1 MGVISHL
8 TLHNFKSYA
17 GTHSLG
23 PLTHFTA
30 VIGPN
35 GAGQP
40 HNNTLHCPQQ
50 PHCSST
56 PPAQHSMLD
65 RQLCLCCAV
74 VHLSPGKSNILDAI
88 SFVLGVR
95 STQLRGQALAD
106 LIHKAS
112 SGGAEGTEEE
122 EETKEEKTGPAKS
135 SAGDAYVELVYTLS
149 DDERHSF
156 AGHELFPT
164 PPASLSFRR
173 LIHRSGSSVYRVNGH
188 TLTWERYSGVL
199 ELIGVSVRAKNFLVF
214 QGDVESIAQKS
225 AKQYADMIEVSSGS
239 AALREQYEQTQQ
251 AMEAESEEFLRLVE
265 RVSTIKKERSQIR
278 RQKEEAEEYQQ
289 LIAQVKEKKDEFYLW
304 AVYHLCEDIKQKEE
318 EKAQLTDQLDSK
330 QAQQADVHKQASESM
345 AELARR
351 KRQLSEAEKQL
362 TERSRRLEKK
372 RPEHIRLKEEVK
384 HLERR
389 ISKEEKELEEF
400 RKRREAQRREVRK
413 IEEDLSAVRAE
424 MERANEEEEQEEEKS
439 REIKLAEGDRREYAE
454 LRKRLNEAVSE
465 LNERKRA
472 LQTTINR
479 QKDAVERLLDL
490 NRELTER
497 RRKEDELRRELGK
510 KAAQLDQQV
519 AEFSKRMDDNKKK
532 RAEHERKTLTART
545 QRAKMEEELSGL
557 VSQLEEVASRSRD
570 SSRQQRQQDMIELL
584 QKHFPAVRGR
594 LIDLIKPTQ
603 KKYNLPVTIALG
615 RHADAI
621 VVDTEKAALEC
632 VEYMRE
638 QRLGVAT
645 FIPLDTVRVKS
656 LSEQLRQLGGS
667 ARLLV
672 DVLQFDDDIT
682 RALQYAVGSTVVCDT
697 LAEAQR
703 IKFGAADSGTSAKM
717 KIVTVDG
724 TVIHKGGNM
733 TGGHGR
739 QFAEAGRF
747 AEREVEAARSR
758 KDELVRRLADLDS
771 SAAEEEMRAVEAQI
785 GRDTL
790 SHNFIDADRKAT
802 AAQLRKKEEDIK
814 DIDGRLLAMQPEIAG
829 GQDELTRN
837 EDELKE
843 VEANIAREEHRVFA
857 AFNRRIG
864 VGSIREYEEGRLQQ
878 VEKYSRRKAALAKQE
893 TALATALE
901 YERGREEGEA
911 AERKLQQRLEG
922 KRRKLLESRRA
933 AEAREEEID
942 ADKEALNESGDAVK
956 EASLA
961 VDEKTKE
968 LKELQ
973 KRQAAAAEEV
983 AILEKTLSA
992 VNAALEVIRE
1002 EMRELLKASR
1012 VDNIR
1017 LPRRKKR
1024 GRQTAKPTKA
1034 KRRVREDEDEDD
1046 EEDREE
1052 EAEDRGDFEMLT
1064 EEEEALMMES
1074 GDPCA
1079 TIDFSHLRDNR
1090 DTRSSSQRDE
1100 TRQLYLTTVNDLH
1113 IAAEKLAP
1121 NLKAFDKYEEV
1132 SERLKAASAEL
1143 DERKEQQKER
1153 EAAFLAVKEERR
1165 RLFLDCF
1172 NHLRSGIQRIYEALT
1187 RSPDLPMGGRAML
1200 SLEGDEDEPY
1210 LHGVV
1215 YRVMPPMKRY
1225 MPMDALSG
1233 GEKTVASL
1241 ALIFALHSYKPSPFF
1256 VLDEIDAALDNINV
1270 QRVSAYVRQRAVV
1283 DQLQCVV
1290 ISLKETF
1297 YSKAQALVGIY
1308 RHPSNKSSAALT
1320 LDLTK
1325 YDER

>member
-1 MGVISHL
+1 MPSCFAW
-8 TLHNFKSYA
+8 T
-17 GTHSLG
+17 
-23 PLTHFTA
+23 
-30 VIGPN
+30 
-35 GAGQP
+35 
-40 HNNTLHCPQQ
+40 
-50 PHCSST
+50 
-56 PPAQHSMLD
+56 
-65 RQLCLCCAV
+65 
-74 VHLSPGKSNILDAI
+74 GKSNILDAI
-88 SFVLGVR
+88 SFVMGVR

-106 LIHKAS
+106 LIHKPSTA
-112 SGGAEGTEEE
+112 AQDEDEEE
-122 EETKEEKTGPAKS
+122 ESKEEKAGPPRSA
-135 SAGDAYVELVYTLS
+135 AGDAYVELVYSLS
-149 DDERHSF
+149 DDERRAF
-156 AGHELFPT
+156 VGHELFDT
-164 PPASLSFRR
+164 PPASLAFRR
-173 LIHRSGSSVYRVNGH
+173 SIHRSGSSVYRVNGH
-188 TLTWERYSGVL
+188 SLTWERYSGVL

-214 QGDVESIAQKS
+214 QGDVEAIAQKS
-225 AKQYADMIEVSSGS
+225 SKQYADMLEVSSGS
-239 AALREQYEQTQQ
+239 AQLREQYEAAQQ
-251 AMEAESEEFLRLVE
+251 AMEEESEEFLRLVE

-289 LIAQVKEKKDEFYLW
+289 LVAQVKETKDEYYLW
-304 AVYHLCEDIKQKEE
+304 AIFHLCEDMKQKDD
-318 EKAQLTDQLDSK
+318 EKAQLVDQLDTK
-330 QAQQADVHKQASESM
+330 HAQHADIQRQVSDSM
-345 AELARR
+345 AELGRR

-362 TERSRRLEKK
+362 TDRSRRLEKK

-384 HLERR
+384 HLERKIAR
-389 ISKEEKELEEF
+389 EEKELDEW
-400 RKRREAQRREVRK
+400 RKRREQQKREVKK
-413 IEEDLSAVRAE
+413 IEDDVRRVREEISKVNDEEDA
-424 MERANEEEEQEEEKS
+424 EEEKS
-439 REIKLAEGDRREYAE
+439 REIQLAEGDRREYAE

-465 LNERKRA
+465 LNERKRT
-472 LQTTINR
+472 LQTVINR

-490 NRELTER
+490 NRELAER

-510 KAAQLDQQV
+510 KAAQLEQQV
-519 AEFSKRMDDNKKK
+519 AEFSKRIEENNKKK
-532 RAEHERKTLTART
+532 ADHAKRQSSARAQKER
-545 QRAKMEEELSGL
+545 MEEELTGL
-557 VSQLEEVASRSRD
+557 VAQLEEAASRSRD

-584 QKHFPAVRGR
+584 QRHFPAVRGR
-594 LIDLIKPTQ
+594 LIDLVKPTQ

-638 QRLGVAT
+638 QRMGVAT
-645 FIPLDTVRVKS
+645 FIPLDTVRVKP

-672 DVLQFDDDIT
+672 DVLHFDDSIT

-703 IKFGAADSGTSAKM
+703 LKFGAADSGAGAKM

-724 TVIHKGGNM
+724 TVIHRGGNM

-739 QFAEAGRF
+739 PFAEAGRF
-747 AEREVEAARSR
+747 QEKEVEAARSR
-758 KDELVRRLADLDS
+758 KDEIVRRLADIDS
-771 SAAEEEMRAVEAQI
+771 SAADEETRALEAQI

-802 AAQLRKKEEDIK
+802 AAQVRRKEEEIR
-814 DIDGRLLAMQPEIAG
+814 DIDGRLRELQPEIEAKQEELAG
-829 GQDELTRN
+829 N

-843 VEANIAREEHRVFA
+843 AEANMAREEHRVFA

-864 VGSIREYEEGRLQQ
+864 VASIREYEEGRLQQ
-878 VEKYSRRKAALAKQE
+878 VEQYSRRKAALAKQE
-893 TALATALE
+893 SALATALE
-901 YERGREEGEA
+901 YEKGREDGEA
-911 AERKLQQRLEG
+911 TERKLLQRLEA
-922 KRRKLLESRRA
+922 KRKKLTESRRA
-933 AEAREEEID
+933 AEAKEEEID
-942 ADKEALNESGDAVK
+942 ADKEALNESGDVVK

-961 VDEKTKE
+961 VDEKTRE

-973 KRQAAAAEEV
+973 KRLAAIAEELAV
-983 AILEKTLSA
+983 LEKTVSA
-992 VNAALEVIRE
+992 VNAALELSRE

-1012 VDNIR
+1012 VENVA

-1034 KRRVREDEDEDD
+1034 KRRARGEEDDD
-1046 EEDREE
+1046 EEEDERDDEE
-1052 EAEDRGDFEMLT
+1052 RDGEGDGDVEPLT
-1064 EEEEALMMES
+1064 DEEQALMMES

-1079 TIDFSHLRDNR
+1079 TIDFSQLRHNR
-1090 DTRSSSQRDE
+1090 DSRSGSQRDE
-1100 TRQLYLTTVNDLH
+1100 TRQQYLTAISDLH

-1121 NLKAFDKYEEV
+1121 NLKAFDKYDEV
-1132 SERLKAASAEL
+1132 SERLKAATEEL
-1143 DERKEQQKER
+1143 DERKERQKER

-1165 RLFLDCF
+1165 QLFLDCF
-1172 NHLRSGIQRIYEALT
+1172 NHLRASIQRIYEALT

-1283 DQLQCVV
+1283 DQLQCLV

-1297 YSKAQALVGIY
+1297 YSKAQALIGIY
-1308 RHPSNKSSAALT
+1308 RHPANKSSASLT